1 MGFSKTDE
9 FPSKPR
15 DLEMDGGERR
25 RQVGGLE
32 EGLHNVEIS
41 KFHFH
46 KFFHKNLVKLTL
58 LFTNPT
64 TAEIDFTKYFYK

>member
-32 EGLHNVEIS
+32 EGLHSVEIS

-46 KFFHKNLVKLTL
+46 EFFHKNSVKLSNTSIY
-58 LFTNPT
+58 
-64 TAEIDFTKYFYK
+64 ESYYG

>member
-25 RQVGGLE
+25 RQVGVLE
-32 EGLHNVEIS
+32 EGLLYTVWKLR
-41 KFHFH
+41 KF
-46 KFFHKNLVKLTL
+46 T
-58 LFTNPT
+58 FT
-64 TAEIDFTKYFYK
+64 IF

>member
-25 RQVGGLE
+25 QVGGLE
-32 EGLHNVEIS
+32 EGLHSVEIS
-41 KFHFH
+41 KFLFH
-46 KFFHKNLVKLTL
+46 
-58 LFTNPT
+58 
-64 TAEIDFTKYFYK
+64 DFLIKILWN